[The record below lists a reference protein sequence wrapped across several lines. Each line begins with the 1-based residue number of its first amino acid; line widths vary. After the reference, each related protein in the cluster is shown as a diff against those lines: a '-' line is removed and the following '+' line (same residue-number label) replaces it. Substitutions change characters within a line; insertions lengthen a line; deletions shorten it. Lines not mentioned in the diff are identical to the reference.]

1 MGDEMITTETQ
12 TAVEVAAAGQGWLV
26 VEKPAGL
33 SVHNDPGRDLCSR
46 VATMLAGDRRLA
58 EKTCSDVLSGLHAP
72 HRLDRDTSGLV
83 LLCCTREA
91 LTFYGRA
98 FQERRVGKCY
108 LAVLHGELPGK
119 GIWDFSLARS
129 GAGRRDPVGKGRRA
143 VCRTAYKAIRSSR
156 HYTLTAVAP
165 LTGRKH
171 QIRRHAKLAG
181 HPVVGDRRYGSL
193 RALRYLRETA
203 GFERLGLHACGLD
216 LPEWLDGNHRVV
228 VSSDCPRTF
237 FRLLD
242 ADGGEMTAEG
252 EDIRL
257 LLGDP
262 RRWPGKQR
270 L

>member
-1 MGDEMITTETQ
+1 MIASETQ
-12 TAVEVAAAGQGWLV
+12 TAVAVAAAGQGWLV

-46 VATMLAGDRRLA
+46 VATMLARDRRLA
-58 EKTCSDVLSGLHAP
+58 ERTCFDAHGGLHAP

-83 LLCCTREA
+83 LLCCTGEA
-91 LTFYGRA
+91 LTFFGRA
-98 FQERRVGKCY
+98 FQERRIGKCY

-129 GAGRRDPVGKGRRA
+129 GAGRRYPAGKGRRA
-143 VCRTAYKAIRSSR
+143 VCRTAYKAIRHSR
-156 HYTLTAVAP
+156 HYTLTAAAP
-165 LTGRKH
+165 LTGRQH

-203 GFERLGLHACGLD
+203 GFERLGLHACGLE
-216 LPEWLDGNHRVV
+216 LPAWPDRNQRVV

-237 FRLLD
+237 FRL
-242 ADGGEMTAEG
+242 MTADESDMTADK
-252 EDIRL
+252 EDIRQAL
-257 LLGDP
+257 TDP
-262 RRWPGKQR
+262 RCWPGRQGF
-270 L
+270 